1 MFHMNEINSKQ
12 RLWTKEFI
20 TLMVS
25 NLFLFLTLQMMLT
38 TLPAYAKEAFMASPL
53 QVSLITSLFA
63 FSAIASR
70 FVSSKALEKGK
81 LRLLLYVGLLISL
94 AATLG
99 YYWASGIA
107 FLLLMRVLFGIGFGM
122 TSTSFPTMASDVI
135 PIKRLGEGMGYFGL
149 STTLAMSIGPMIGLT
164 LLQDGGFTPLVVIT
178 VIINVLIFPL
188 AYVLTLKSAKR
199 NTERL
204 PAVKPRVEEQPKG
217 SFNKKLILPS
227 VLNFLMSITYGGLL
241 SFMALFGTEA
251 HLRNPQ
257 YFFLF
262 NAIAIILVRPFS
274 GRIYDRYGHKA
285 LVIPAAVLMVT
296 GLLLLTFA
304 SSTGIML
311 LSALCYGL
319 GFGAMQPSIQTWM
332 IQEVHPL
339 QRGMANGMFFNSLDF
354 GVAIGSIALGSIAK
368 STSYTIMYR
377 YSAIA
382 LVLLILIYIV
392 MQATGKSRTKATS
405 KLEDTEPIV
414 AG

>member
-1 MFHMNEINSKQ
+1 
-12 RLWTKEFI
+12 
-20 TLMVS
+20 
-25 NLFLFLTLQMMLT
+25 
-38 TLPAYAKEAFMASPL
+38 
-53 QVSLITSLFA
+53 
-63 FSAIASR
+63 
-70 FVSSKALEKGK
+70 
-81 LRLLLYVGLLISL
+81 
-94 AATLG
+94 
-99 YYWASGIA
+99 
-107 FLLLMRVLFGIGFGM
+107 
-122 TSTSFPTMASDVI
+122 
-135 PIKRLGEGMGYFGL
+135 
-149 STTLAMSIGPMIGLT
+149 
-164 LLQDGGFTPLVVIT
+164 
-178 VIINVLIFPL
+178 
-188 AYVLTLKSAKR
+188 
-199 NTERL
+199 
-204 PAVKPRVEEQPKG
+204 
-217 SFNKKLILPS
+217 
-227 VLNFLMSITYGGLL
+227 MSITYGGLL

-405 KLEDTEPIV
+405 KLEDTEPTV

>member
-1 MFHMNEINSKQ
+1 MNGTNTKQ

-53 QVSLITSLFA
+53 QVSLITSVFA

-164 LLQDGGFTPLVVIT
+164 LLQDGGFTPLVIIT

-188 AYVLTLKSAKR
+188 AYVLTSRSAKQ
-199 NTERL
+199 NMER
-204 PAVKPRVEEQPKG
+204 PAAVQPRVEEQPKG

-241 SFMALFGTEA
+241 SFMALFGAEA

-285 LVIPAAVLMVT
+285 LVIPAAILMVA

-304 SSTGIML
+304 TSTGTML

-368 STSYTIMYR
+368 STSYAIMYR

-382 LVLLILIYIV
+382 LVILILIYII
-392 MQATGKSRTKATS
+392 MQVTGKSRSKATLQ
-405 KLEDTEPIV
+405 LEDTEPTA

>member
-1 MFHMNEINSKQ
+1 MNEMNTTQ

-53 QVSLITSLFA
+53 QVSLITSVFA

-164 LLQDGGFTPLVVIT
+164 LLQDGGFTPLVIIT

-188 AYVLTLKSAKR
+188 AYVLTSRSAKR
-199 NTERL
+199 NMERSA
-204 PAVKPRVEEQPKG
+204 AVQPRVEEQPKG

-227 VLNFLMSITYGGLL
+227 ALNFLMSITYGGLL
-241 SFMALFGTEA
+241 SFMALFGAEA

-285 LVIPAAVLMVT
+285 LVIPAAILMVA

-304 SSTGIML
+304 TSTGTML

-368 STSYTIMYR
+368 STSYAIMYR

-382 LVLLILIYIV
+382 LVILILIYVI
-392 MQATGKSRTKATS
+392 MQVTGQSRIKGTS
-405 KLEDTEPIV
+405 QLEDTEPTA

>member
-1 MFHMNEINSKQ
+1 MNDINTKQ
-12 RLWTKEFI
+12 QLWTKEFI

-107 FLLLMRVLFGIGFGM
+107 FLLFMRVLFGIGFGM
-122 TSTSFPTMASDVI
+122 TSTSFPTMAADVI
-135 PIKRLGEGMGYFGL
+135 PIRRIGEGMGYFGL

-164 LLQDGGFTPLVVIT
+164 LLQGGGFTPLVFIT
-178 VIINVLIFPL
+178 VIINILIFPL
-188 AYVLTLKSAKR
+188 AYVLTSKVSKRVIERPISEKQVMAEPKPKS
-199 NTERL
+199 
-204 PAVKPRVEEQPKG
+204 
-217 SFNKKLILPS
+217 SFNKRLILPS
-227 VLNFLMSITYGGLL
+227 ILNFLMSITYGGLL
-241 SFMALFGTEA
+241 SFMALFGAEA
-251 HLRNPQ
+251 HLSNPQ

-285 LVIPAAVLMVT
+285 LVVPAAILMVA
-296 GLLLLTFA
+296 GLLLLTYA
-304 SSTGIML
+304 SSTGTML

-332 IQEVHPL
+332 IQEVHPQ

-354 GVAIGSIALGSIAK
+354 GVAIGSLVLGSIAK
-368 STSYTIMYR
+368 STSYTVMYR
-377 YSAIA
+377 YSAVA
-382 LVLLILIYIV
+382 LVLFILIYIV
-392 MQATGKSRTKATS
+392 MQIAGKSRIQVKTNGDNS
-405 KLEDTEPIV
+405 GSSV

>member
-1 MFHMNEINSKQ
+1 MFHMNEMNTKQ

-53 QVSLITSLFA
+53 QVSLITSVFA

-178 VIINVLIFPL
+178 IIINILIFPL
-188 AYVLTLKSAKR
+188 AYVLTSRSAKR
-199 NTERL
+199 NTER
-204 PAVKPRVEEQPKG
+204 PAAAQPRVEDQPKG

-241 SFMALFGTEA
+241 SFMALFGAEA

-285 LVIPAAVLMVT
+285 LVIPASILMVT

-304 SSTGIML
+304 SSTGTML

-368 STSYTIMYR
+368 STSYAIMYR

-392 MQATGKSRTKATS
+392 IQATSKSRTKATS
-405 KLEDTEPIV
+405 KLEDTEPTV

>member
-1 MFHMNEINSKQ
+1 MNEIHSKQ

-38 TLPAYAKEAFMASPL
+38 TLPAYAKAAFMASPL

-188 AYVLTLKSAKR
+188 AYVLTSRSAKR
-199 NTERL
+199 NPER
-204 PAVKPRVEEQPKG
+204 PAAVQPRAEEQPKG

-241 SFMALFGTEA
+241 SFMALFGAEA

-296 GLLLLTFA
+296 GLLLLTIA
-304 SSTGIML
+304 SSTGTML

-368 STSYTIMYR
+368 STSYAIMYR

-392 MQATGKSRTKATS
+392 MQTTGKSRTKAAS
-405 KLEDTEPIV
+405 KLEDTEPTV

>member
-1 MFHMNEINSKQ
+1 MNEMNTTQ

-53 QVSLITSLFA
+53 QVSLITSVFA

-81 LRLLLYVGLLISL
+81 LRLLLYVGLFISL

-164 LLQDGGFTPLVVIT
+164 LLQDGGFTPLVIIT
-178 VIINVLIFPL
+178 VMINVLIFPL
-188 AYVLTLKSAKR
+188 AYVLTSRSAKR
-199 NTERL
+199 NMER
-204 PAVKPRVEEQPKG
+204 PAAVQPRVEEQPKG

-241 SFMALFGTEA
+241 SFMALFGAEA

-285 LVIPAAVLMVT
+285 LVIPAAILMVA

-304 SSTGIML
+304 TSTGTML

-368 STSYTIMYR
+368 STSYAIMYR

-382 LVLLILIYIV
+382 LVMLILIYII
-392 MQATGKSRTKATS
+392 MQVTGQSRIKGTS
-405 KLEDTEPIV
+405 QLEDTEPTA

>member
-1 MFHMNEINSKQ
+1 MNEINSKQ

-199 NTERL
+199 NTER
-204 PAVKPRVEEQPKG
+204 PSAVKPRVEEQPKG

-227 VLNFLMSITYGGLL
+227 ILNFLMSITYGGLL

-405 KLEDTEPIV
+405 KLEDTEPTV

>member
-1 MFHMNEINSKQ
+1 MNEMKAKQ
-12 RLWTKEFI
+12 PLWTKEFI

-38 TLPAYAKEAFMASPL
+38 TLPAYAKETFMASPL

-70 FVSSKALEKGK
+70 FVSSRALEKGK

-99 YYWASGIA
+99 YYWASGIV
-107 FLLLMRVLFGIGFGM
+107 FLLLMRILFGIGFGM

-164 LLQDGGFTPLVVIT
+164 LLQGGGFTPLVIIT

-188 AYVLTLKSAKR
+188 AYILTSRAPAR
-199 NTERL
+199 RIPERPVTEPVHL
-204 PAVKPRVEEQPKG
+204 EDKPRS
-217 SFNKKLILPS
+217 SFNSKLILPS

-241 SFMALFGTEA
+241 SFMALYGAEA

-285 LVIPAAVLMVT
+285 LVVPAAALMVS

-304 SSTGIML
+304 SSTGTML

-319 GFGAMQPSIQTWM
+319 GFGAIQPSIQTWM

-354 GVAIGSIALGSIAK
+354 GVAIGSIVLGSIAK
-368 STSYTIMYR
+368 STSYAIMYR
-377 YSAIA
+377 YSALA
-382 LVLLILIYIV
+382 LALLILIYIL
-392 MQATGKSRTKATS
+392 AHIIGKSRSKARTRLEETKSAA
-405 KLEDTEPIV
+405 
-414 AG
+414 AGS

>member
-1 MFHMNEINSKQ
+1 MNETNTKQ

-53 QVSLITSLFA
+53 QVSLITSVFA

-164 LLQDGGFTPLVVIT
+164 LLQDGGFTPLVIIT

-188 AYVLTLKSAKR
+188 AYVLTSRSAKR
-199 NTERL
+199 NTVR
-204 PAVKPRVEEQPKG
+204 PAAVQPRVEDQPKG

-241 SFMALFGTEA
+241 SFMALFGAEA
-251 HLRNPQ
+251 HLQNPQ

-285 LVIPAAVLMVT
+285 LVVPAAILMVT

-304 SSTGIML
+304 SSTGTML

-368 STSYTIMYR
+368 STSYAIMYR
-377 YSAIA
+377 YAAIA
-382 LVLLILIYIV
+382 LVLLILIYII
-392 MQATGKSRTKATS
+392 MQVTAKSRLKAKS
-405 KLEDTEPIV
+405 KLEDTETTA

>member
-1 MFHMNEINSKQ
+1 MNEMNTKQ

-53 QVSLITSLFA
+53 QISLITSVFA

-81 LRLLLYVGLLISL
+81 LRLLLYVGLFISL
-94 AATLG
+94 AATIG

-164 LLQDGGFTPLVVIT
+164 LLQDGGFTPLVIIT
-178 VIINVLIFPL
+178 VMINVLIFPL
-188 AYVLTLKSAKR
+188 AYVLTSRSAKR
-199 NTERL
+199 NMER
-204 PAVKPRVEEQPKG
+204 PAAVQPPAEAQPKG

-241 SFMALFGTEA
+241 SFMALFGAET
-251 HLRNPQ
+251 HLQNPQ

-285 LVIPAAVLMVT
+285 LVVPAAILMVA

-304 SSTGIML
+304 TSTGTML

-332 IQEVHPL
+332 IQEVHPQ
-339 QRGMANGMFFNSLDF
+339 QRGMANGMFYNSLDF

-368 STSYTIMYR
+368 STSYAMMYR

-382 LVLLILIYIV
+382 LVMLILIYIIIQV
-392 MQATGKSRTKATS
+392 TGQSRIKATAQ
-405 KLEDTEPIV
+405 LEDTEPTA

>member
-1 MFHMNEINSKQ
+1 MNEMNTKQ

-53 QVSLITSLFA
+53 QVSLITSVFA

-81 LRLLLYVGLLISL
+81 LRLLLYVGLFISL

-164 LLQDGGFTPLVVIT
+164 LLQDGGFTPLVIIT
-178 VIINVLIFPL
+178 VMINVLIFPL
-188 AYVLTLKSAKR
+188 AYVLTSRSAKR
-199 NTERL
+199 NMEL
-204 PAVKPRVEEQPKG
+204 PAAVQPRVEEQPKG

-285 LVIPAAVLMVT
+285 LVIPAAILMVA

-304 SSTGIML
+304 TSTGTML

-368 STSYTIMYR
+368 STSYAIMYR

-382 LVLLILIYIV
+382 LVMLILIYII
-392 MQATGKSRTKATS
+392 MQVTGQSRIKRMS
-405 KLEDTEPIV
+405 QLEDTEPTA

>member
-1 MFHMNEINSKQ
+1 MNEMNTKQ

-53 QVSLITSLFA
+53 QVSLITSVFA
-63 FSAIASR
+63 LSAIASR

-81 LRLLLYVGLLISL
+81 LRLLLYVGLFISL

-164 LLQDGGFTPLVVIT
+164 LLQDGGFTPLVIIT

-188 AYVLTLKSAKR
+188 AYVLTSRSAKR
-199 NTERL
+199 NMER
-204 PAVKPRVEEQPKG
+204 PAAVQPRVEEQPKG

-241 SFMALFGTEA
+241 SFMALFGAEA

-285 LVIPAAVLMVT
+285 LVIPAAILMVA

-304 SSTGIML
+304 TSTGTLL

-368 STSYTIMYR
+368 STSYAIMYR

-382 LVLLILIYIV
+382 LVMLILIYII
-392 MQATGKSRTKATS
+392 MQVTCQSRIKGTS
-405 KLEDTEPIV
+405 QLEDTEPTA

>member
-1 MFHMNEINSKQ
+1 MNDINTKQ

-38 TLPAYAKEAFMASPL
+38 TLPAYAKEAFKASPL

-70 FVSSKALEKGK
+70 FISSKALEKGK

-107 FLLLMRVLFGIGFGM
+107 FLLFMRVLFGIGFGM
-122 TSTSFPTMASDVI
+122 TSTSFPTMAADVI
-135 PIKRLGEGMGYFGL
+135 PIRRLGAGMGYFGL

-164 LLQDGGFTPLVVIT
+164 LLQGGGFTPLVIIT
-178 VIINVLIFPL
+178 VIINILIFPL
-188 AYVLTLKSAKR
+188 AYVLTSKVQKRVIEQPMSNQKMTESKPKSA
-199 NTERL
+199 
-204 PAVKPRVEEQPKG
+204 
-217 SFNKKLILPS
+217 FNKRLILPS

-241 SFMALFGTEA
+241 SFMALFGAEA
-251 HLRNPQ
+251 HLSNPQ

-285 LVIPAAVLMVT
+285 LVVPAAILMVS
-296 GLLLLTFA
+296 GLLLLTYA
-304 SSTGIML
+304 SSTSTML

-332 IQEVHPL
+332 IQEVHPQ

-354 GVAIGSIALGSIAK
+354 GVAIGSIVLGSIAK
-368 STSYTIMYR
+368 STSYTVMYR
-377 YSAIA
+377 YSAVA
-382 LVLLILIYIV
+382 LVLFILIYIV
-392 MQATGKSRTKATS
+392 MQIAGKTRLQVKTDSDNS
-405 KLEDTEPIV
+405 GSSV

>member
-1 MFHMNEINSKQ
+1 MNEMNTKQ

-53 QVSLITSLFA
+53 QVSLITSVFA

-149 STTLAMSIGPMIGLT
+149 STTLAMSIGPMIGMT

-178 VIINVLIFPL
+178 IMINILIFPL
-188 AYVLTLKSAKR
+188 AYVLTSRSAKR
-199 NTERL
+199 NMER
-204 PAVKPRVEEQPKG
+204 PAAVQPRVEDQPKG

-241 SFMALFGTEA
+241 SFMALFGAEA

-285 LVIPAAVLMVT
+285 LVVPAAILMVT

-304 SSTGIML
+304 SSTGTML

-368 STSYTIMYR
+368 STSFAIMYR

-392 MQATGKSRTKATS
+392 IQATSKSRTKATS
-405 KLEDTEPIV
+405 KLEDTEPTV

>member
-1 MFHMNEINSKQ
+1 MNDINTKQ
-12 RLWTKEFI
+12 QLWTKEFI

-107 FLLLMRVLFGIGFGM
+107 FLLFMRVLFGIGFGM
-122 TSTSFPTMASDVI
+122 TSTSFPTMAADVI
-135 PIKRLGEGMGYFGL
+135 PIRRIGEGMGYFGL

-164 LLQDGGFTPLVVIT
+164 LLQGGGFTPLVFIT
-178 VIINVLIFPL
+178 VIINILIFPL
-188 AYVLTLKSAKR
+188 AYVLTSKVPKR
-199 NTERL
+199 VIER
-204 PAVKPRVEEQPKG
+204 PISEQVMAEQPKPKS
-217 SFNKKLILPS
+217 SFNKRLILPS
-227 VLNFLMSITYGGLL
+227 ILNFLMSITYGGLL
-241 SFMALFGTEA
+241 SFMALFGAEA
-251 HLRNPQ
+251 HLSNPQ

-285 LVIPAAVLMVT
+285 LVVPAAILMVA
-296 GLLLLTFA
+296 GLLLLTYA
-304 SSTGIML
+304 SSTGTML

-332 IQEVHPL
+332 IQEVHPQ

-354 GVAIGSIALGSIAK
+354 GVAIGSLVLGSIAK
-368 STSYTIMYR
+368 STSYTVMYR
-377 YSAIA
+377 YSAVA
-382 LVLLILIYIV
+382 LVLFILIYIV
-392 MQATGKSRTKATS
+392 MQITGKTRLQVKTDSDNS
-405 KLEDTEPIV
+405 GSSV

>member
-1 MFHMNEINSKQ
+1 MNDINTKQ

-38 TLPAYAKEAFMASPL
+38 TLPAYAKDAFMASPL

-70 FVSSKALEKGK
+70 FISSKALEKGK

-94 AATLG
+94 AATIG

-107 FLLLMRVLFGIGFGM
+107 FLLFMRVLFGIGFGM
-122 TSTSFPTMASDVI
+122 TSTSFPTMAVDVI

-164 LLQDGGFTPLVVIT
+164 LLQGGGFTPLVIIT
-178 VIINVLIFPL
+178 VIINILIFPL
-188 AYVLTLKSAKR
+188 AYVLTSKVPKRVIDRPIPEQVIAEPKPKS
-199 NTERL
+199 
-204 PAVKPRVEEQPKG
+204 
-217 SFNKKLILPS
+217 SFNKRLILPS

-241 SFMALFGTEA
+241 SFMALFGAEA
-251 HLRNPQ
+251 HLSNPQ

-285 LVIPAAVLMVT
+285 LVVPAAILMIA
-296 GLLLLTFA
+296 GLLMLTYA
-304 SSTGIML
+304 SSTGTML

-332 IQEVHPL
+332 IQEVHPQ
-339 QRGMANGMFFNSLDF
+339 QRGMANGMFFNSIDF
-354 GVAIGSIALGSIAK
+354 GVAIGSILLGSIAK
-368 STSYTIMYR
+368 STSYTVMYR
-377 YSAIA
+377 YSAVA
-382 LVLLILIYIV
+382 LVLFILIYIV
-392 MQATGKSRTKATS
+392 MQISGKSRLQIKTDSDKSGSSVT
-405 KLEDTEPIV
+405 
-414 AG
+414 G

>member
-1 MFHMNEINSKQ
+1 MNEINSKQ

-188 AYVLTLKSAKR
+188 AYVLTSKSAKR
-199 NTERL
+199 NTERTS
-204 PAVKPRVEEQPKG
+204 AVKPRVEEQPKG

-354 GVAIGSIALGSIAK
+354 GVAIGSIALGYIAK

-405 KLEDTEPIV
+405 KLEDTEPTV

>member
-1 MFHMNEINSKQ
+1 MNEINSKQ

-63 FSAIASR
+63 FSAITSR

-188 AYVLTLKSAKR
+188 AYVLTSRSAKR
-199 NTERL
+199 KTER
-204 PAVKPRVEEQPKG
+204 PAAVQPRVEEQPKG

-304 SSTGIML
+304 SSTGTML

-368 STSYTIMYR
+368 STSYAIMYR

-405 KLEDTEPIV
+405 KLEDTEPTV

>member
-1 MFHMNEINSKQ
+1 MNDINTKQ
-12 RLWTKEFI
+12 PLWTKEFI

-99 YYWASGIA
+99 YYWASGIT
-107 FLLLMRVLFGIGFGM
+107 FLLLMRILFGIGFGM

-164 LLQDGGFTPLVVIT
+164 LLQSGGFTPLVFIT
-178 VIINVLIFPL
+178 VIINLLIFPL
-188 AYVLTLKSAKR
+188 AYLLTSRAAKR
-199 NTERL
+199 NAER
-204 PAVKPRVEEQPKG
+204 PAAVQPRVEDKPKG

-241 SFMALFGTEA
+241 SFMALFGAEA

-285 LVIPAAVLMVT
+285 LVIPAAILMVS

-304 SSTGIML
+304 TSTGSML

-354 GVAIGSIALGSIAK
+354 GVAIGSIALGAIAK
-368 STSYTIMYR
+368 STSYAIMYR

-382 LVLLILIYIV
+382 LVLLILIYII
-392 MQATGKSRTKATS
+392 MQAAGKSRS
-405 KLEDTEPIV
+405 KSTTAVEDTEATV

>member
-1 MFHMNEINSKQ
+1 MNEMNTKQ

-53 QVSLITSLFA
+53 QVSLITSVFA

-164 LLQDGGFTPLVVIT
+164 LLQDGGFTPLVIIT
-178 VIINVLIFPL
+178 VMINVLIFPL
-188 AYVLTLKSAKR
+188 AYVLTSRSAKR
-199 NTERL
+199 NMER
-204 PAVKPRVEEQPKG
+204 PAAVQPRVEDQPKG

-241 SFMALFGTEA
+241 SFMALFGAEA

-285 LVIPAAVLMVT
+285 LVVPAAILMVT

-304 SSTGIML
+304 SSTGTML

-339 QRGMANGMFFNSLDF
+339 QRGMANGMFYNSLDF
-354 GVAIGSIALGSIAK
+354 GVAIGSIALGFIAK
-368 STSYTIMYR
+368 STSYAIMYR
-377 YSAIA
+377 YAAIA
-382 LVLLILIYIV
+382 LVLLILIYII
-392 MQATGKSRTKATS
+392 MQVTGKSRLKTKS
-405 KLEDTEPIV
+405 KLEDTEPTA